1 METCASE
8 IYGMKST
15 LKMNALDFKY
25 FGLTLPDLFS
35 PFGKLSTILKFLCQL
50 FVVVIVRG
58 FIWSKVS
65 FMFYFVIQA
74 HLHGLSFIRSCLF
87 GKGTLRRNNII

>member
-1 METCASE
+1 MWKCASE

-15 LKMNALDFKY
+15 LKMIALDFKY

-35 PFGKLSTILKFLCQL
+35 PFGKLLTILKFFCQL
-50 FVVVIVRG
+50 LVVVIVRG
-58 FIWSKVS
+58 FLWSKVS

-74 HLHGLSFIRSCLF
+74 HLDGLSFIRSCLF
-87 GKGTLRRNNII
+87 GKSTLHRNNNI